1 MSEALLS
8 LDAIG
13 RQTGTDKASSGHN
26 YLAFY
31 ERFFGG
37 LRHAPIKILEV
48 GVLQGASLKVW
59 ERYFPNATIIG
70 ADIDPSTARFT
81 NARIKMKI
89 LDQSNIQNL
98 VDLGVEHGP
107 FDIIIEDGSHLWEH
121 QITTLKTLFPFLKN
135 HGYYVVEDLQTN
147 YGGMAAGY
155 RGIATISCME
165 YLKKLVD
172 LRVSNA
178 ETDIA
183 QVEDAFLRTYGRS
196 VGFLVFT
203 QHACLLEK
211 NIDPPPK
218 PPTFAS
224 LPLVATEGGLPPT
237 PYRLMAHIGN
247 FGDYTDK
254 GSGSISVDDSGR
266 DFVQGFMISGPP
278 ALENL
283 IRYRA
288 RLADGTWT
296 GWVNGNTFVGTR
308 AAQTDLTGLSVE
320 IIGDLRAKHDLIVA
334 AAFSGTNN
342 IVVAGSGEPCVSSPQ
357 SFLRGIQLMF
367 RPRGL
372 ATPGIPTPGI
382 PTPGIPT
389 PGVDTSGVATPPQA
403 GIADPQRARSLN
415 VADLKDLAR

>member
-1 MSEALLS
+1 MSETTLS

-31 ERFFGG
+31 ERFFGA
-37 LRHAPIKILEV
+37 LRLEPIKILEV

-70 ADIDPSTARFT
+70 ADIEPSTARFK

-147 YGGMAAGY
+147 YGPMAADYQGH
-155 RGIATISCME
+155 ATISCME
-165 YLKKLVD
+165 YLKQLVD
-172 LRVSNA
+172 LRVSHGQ
-178 ETDIA
+178 TDIA
-183 QVEDAFLRTYGRS
+183 KVEDPFLRTYGRS
-196 VGFLVFT
+196 VGFMVFT

-211 NIDPPPK
+211 SLDPPAK

-237 PYRLMAHIGN
+237 PYRLMAHVGH
-247 FGDYTDK
+247 FGDYTDN

-266 DFVQGFMISGPP
+266 SFVQGFMISGPA

-283 IRYRA
+283 VRYRA
-288 RLADGTWT
+288 RLAYGTWT
-296 GWVNGNTFVGTR
+296 AWAHANIFVGTR
-308 AAQTDLTGLSVE
+308 AVQTDLTGLSVE
-320 IIGDLRAKHDLIVA
+320 LVGDLRAKYDLIVA
-334 AAFSGTNN
+334 AAFSGSND
-342 IVVAGSGEPCVSSPQ
+342 IVVAGSGEDCVSTPQ

-367 RPRGL
+367 RPRST
-372 ATPGIPTPGI
+372 TPGASLP
-382 PTPGIPT
+382 
-389 PGVDTSGVATPPQA
+389 
-403 GIADPQRARSLN
+403 ADPQSSRSLS
-415 VADLKDLAR
+415 VAGLKDLAR